1 MSFRNLSKPRTAIKQ
16 RPKIAQKSDVSA
28 FTTIKNIN
36 YDDSET
42 ATIYDAANFGI
53 ELSAKMLSGEDA
65 SLTMSEFI
73 LATKVA
79 TGEETSGYDKDNC
92 IASNAYDFSDIAVND
107 AVEIKVTGTVAGKA
121 VTETVTV
128 DVVTG
133 E

>member
-1 MSFRNLSKPRTAIKQ
+1 
-16 RPKIAQKSDVSA
+16 
-28 FTTIKNIN
+28 
-36 YDDSET
+36 
-42 ATIYDAANFGI
+42 
-53 ELSAKMLSGEDA
+53 MLSGEDA